1 MQSTPRKKCH
11 PASSACVPSKAFYA
25 EDYAPVNSYPGH
37 IVNLSM
43 EQIELAA
50 EAAGTGFWSL
60 DLGGD
65 VFVTNNKTR
74 EIFSFPD
81 DMEITTQIFFD
92 RVHPEDRAAVNDA
105 IKRATE
111 GENEVSVDYRIT
123 LPDGSFRW
131 MHSRGRLQGGPQR
144 ESACLMG
151 VTVNITDRKQIEE
164 SLSRQLGFESLL
176 AEISAPFAKP
186 TLSCDLDDLIR
197 QALSRLA
204 EHFDC
209 DRCGLLKID
218 LENKTIRITH
228 AFYREG
234 IEKIPPDIELAPLF
248 PWAFNEVKEGR
259 CYYFSDP
266 DELPP
271 EAETDR
277 RSWTGMG
284 VKSALHLPLVVDAS
298 SAYLFAITSLTR
310 NTRWPQEMLPRLK
323 LVGELFMNAM
333 YRRVAEEELRSSYN
347 EIAQLK
353 DKLEV
358 EADYLRSEV
367 RSFTSHERIIGQSEP
382 IRMVLAMVE
391 QVAPTSSTVLV
402 NGETG
407 TGKELIALAIHKHSP
422 RRDRLM
428 VKVNCASLPPS
439 LVESELFG
447 RERGAYTGAL
457 TRQIGR
463 FELADN
469 STLFLD
475 EISELSIEL
484 QAKLLRVLQ
493 EGEFERLGSPRTI
506 KVNVRLIAAT
516 NRDLLQEVSSGR
528 FREDLYYRLN
538 VFPISIPPLRERLDD
553 IPLLVWE
560 FVRELNEKMGKR
572 ISRIS
577 KKEMSSLQAYS
588 WPGNIR
594 ELRNVIEHAVIISTT
609 DELKVKLPENSSSTL
624 SPRVTLEE
632 MERRYIADV
641 IRQTGWRIKGDG
653 GAAQILGM
661 NPATLY
667 SRMKKLDISSRHEKD
682 GMSSSG

>member
-1 MQSTPRKKCH
+1 
-11 PASSACVPSKAFYA
+11 
-25 EDYAPVNSYPGH
+25 
-37 IVNLSM
+37 
-43 EQIELAA
+43 
-50 EAAGTGFWSL
+50 
-60 DLGGD
+60 
-65 VFVTNNKTR
+65 
-74 EIFSFPD
+74 
-81 DMEITTQIFFD
+81 
-92 RVHPEDRAAVNDA
+92 
-105 IKRATE
+105 
-111 GENEVSVDYRIT
+111 
-123 LPDGSFRW
+123 
-131 MHSRGRLQGGPQR
+131 
-144 ESACLMG
+144 
-151 VTVNITDRKQIEE
+151 
-164 SLSRQLGFESLL
+164 
-176 AEISAPFAKP
+176 
-186 TLSCDLDDLIR
+186 
-197 QALSRLA
+197 
-204 EHFDC
+204 
-209 DRCGLLKID
+209 
-218 LENKTIRITH
+218 
-228 AFYREG
+228 
-234 IEKIPPDIELAPLF
+234 
-248 PWAFNEVKEGR
+248 
-259 CYYFSDP
+259 
-266 DELPP
+266 
-271 EAETDR
+271 
-277 RSWTGMG
+277 
-284 VKSALHLPLVVDAS
+284 
-298 SAYLFAITSLTR
+298 
-310 NTRWPQEMLPRLK
+310 
-323 LVGELFMNAM
+323 
-333 YRRVAEEELRSSYN
+333 
-347 EIAQLK
+347 
-353 DKLEV
+353 
-358 EADYLRSEV
+358 
-367 RSFTSHERIIGQSEP
+367 
-382 IRMVLAMVE
+382 MVLAMVE

-475 EISELSIEL
+475 EISELSLEL
-484 QAKLLRVLQ
+484 QTKLLRVLQ

-516 NRDLLQEVSSGR
+516 NRNLLQEVSSGR
-528 FREDLYYRLN
+528 FREDLFYRLN
-538 VFPISIPPLRERLDD
+538 VFPITIPPLRERLDD

-577 KKEMSSLQAYS
+577 KKEMSSLQAYP

-594 ELRNVIEHAVIISTT
+594 ELRNVIEHAAIISTT
-609 DELKVKLPENSSSTL
+609 DELKVKLPENSSRTM
-624 SPRVTLEE
+624 SPRLTLEE